1 MNKDKKR
8 RTRVETDVNIE
19 LFYVREED
27 FKNNPSNRN
36 CLLLWVSVCS
46 NNLDGKQQL
55 LSVGTE
61 ISVMVAIIKVVKHQF
76 GFISQHLLTQPFLL
90 LAASM
95 CKKEKK

>member
-8 RTRVETDVNIE
+8 RTRVETDE
-19 LFYVREED
+19 RFYVREED
-27 FKNNPSNRN
+27 CKNNPNNPNNRN
-36 CLLLWVSVCS
+36 CLFLWVSVCS

-61 ISVMVAIIKVVKHQF
+61 ISVIVAIIKVVKHQF
-76 GFISQHLLTQPFLL
+76 GFISQHQLTQPFLL